1 MKTTQIKKK
10 SHKKY
15 FLIPLIIYAFAFL
28 FVHFFMDNL
37 YEESIPDIVK
47 VQKNKIKYYSDNK
60 DKKSFKFLLY
70 LFNFINCNQFYLA
83 LCCVLSNFMNT
94 YKIFTLSLCVYFSNF
109 ISSTLSFIYH
119 SPRPYMV
126 YKIIKTFTIFHDWG
140 NPNSQLMTLYTFS
153 ITLYYIIFFKS
164 LKTKKMIELK
174 IILGLVFVLYLILDT
189 YYFFVSGEITYGQIF
204 NTALLSIATYFLI
217 VNLFKINVNN
227 YKQFFSIIHFK
238 FFYYLILNV
247 LLFTFEIILYNFVTN
262 KEYENYF
269 KNNIKKQL
277 EYDNEQNFVVKGQKT
292 FYLNNG
298 VLVNVIVFTMN
309 LFAILSL
316 KLEYILIYKKTFENW
331 TKFNFEINEREYSK
345 LSLNYYGDL
354 KFVEGYQWNH
364 TNWKKNL
371 IRTILSIVFCII
383 CLSPMSI
390 IFTSDNQVLIL
401 VVGIALP
408 SILITIGTFFFN
420 KLIFKSF
427 GLTKIAEY
435 KMINNNEN

>member
-10 SHKKY
+10 SRKKY
-15 FLIPLIIYAFAFL
+15 FLIPFIIYAIAFIFEKL
-28 FVHFFMDNL
+28 FMDYL
-37 YEESIPDIVK
+37 YEKSIPYIVK
-47 VQKNKIKYYSDNK
+47 VQEKKIDYFSKNKN
-60 DKKSFKFLLY
+60 KKSFKLILY
-70 LFNFINCNQFYLA
+70 FFNFINCNQFYLT

-126 YKIIKTFTIFHDWG
+126 YKTIKTFTIFHDWG

-153 ITLYYIIFFKS
+153 ITLYYIIFKS
-164 LKTKKMIELK
+164 LKTKKMKELK
-174 IILGLVFVLYLILDT
+174 ITLGLVFGFYIFLDT
-189 YYFFVSGEITYGQIF
+189 YYFFVSGEITFGQIF

-217 VNLFKINVNN
+217 VNFFKINVND

-247 LLFTFEIILYNFVTN
+247 LLFTFELILFLFVTN

-269 KNNIKKQL
+269 NNNIKNQL
-277 EYDNEQNFVVKGQKT
+277 ELDNEENLVVKGQET

-298 VLVNVIVFTMN
+298 VLVNVIVFIMN

-331 TKFNFEINEREYSK
+331 TKFNFEINEREYSSI
-345 LSLNYYGDL
+345 SLNFYSDL
-354 KFVEGYQWNH
+354 KYVEGNQWNH
-364 TNWKKNL
+364 TNWNKN
-371 IRTILSIVFCII
+371 IVRAILSIIFCVI
-383 CLSPMSI
+383 CLSPMSV
-390 IFTSDNQVLIL
+390 IFTSDNQALIL

-408 SILITIGTFFFN
+408 SILITFGTFFLF
-420 KLIFKSF
+420 KLVFKSF